1 MWEVF
6 EQLRLAKGVSAYEV
20 SKACGFGS
28 SVLSSWKHGRYT
40 PKDDKLR
47 KIANYFGVPVE
58 YLMTGDVQTLVQSE
72 EYHEDTEA
80 MKLLKLLTSRPELR
94 DLVTAA
100 AELDQE
106 GLRAVLDVTK
116 AMKRRKE

>member
-20 SKACGFGS
+20 SRACGFGS

-58 YLMTGDVQTLVQSE
+58 YLMTGDVQTLVPSDGYHLDEQSE
-72 EYHEDTEA
+72 GLIELV
-80 MKLLKLLTSRPELR
+80 MKRPELR
-94 DLVTAA
+94 EFIEEAADADPEDVRTA
-100 AELDQE
+100 L
-106 GLRAVLDVTK
+106 GILISL
-116 AMKRRKE
+116 KRKGK